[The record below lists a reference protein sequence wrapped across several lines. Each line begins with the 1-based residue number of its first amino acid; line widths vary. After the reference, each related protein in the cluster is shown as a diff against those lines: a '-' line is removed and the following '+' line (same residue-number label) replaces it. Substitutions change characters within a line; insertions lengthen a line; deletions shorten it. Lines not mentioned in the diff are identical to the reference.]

1 MSDINGISMGY
12 VKCLIAA
19 DSIESVR
26 GTAVPRPEP
35 LLSGN
40 HNYQTLMT
48 YPLICHRCFRWE
60 YPHIVDR

>member
-19 DSIESVR
+19 DS
-26 GTAVPRPEP
+26 RPEP

-48 YPLICHRCFRWE
+48 YPSICHRCLRWE